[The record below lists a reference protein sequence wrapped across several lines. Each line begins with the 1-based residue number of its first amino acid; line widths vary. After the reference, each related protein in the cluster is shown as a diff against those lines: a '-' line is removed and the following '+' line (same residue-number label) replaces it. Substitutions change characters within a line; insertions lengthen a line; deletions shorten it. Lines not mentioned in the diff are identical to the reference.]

1 MPKQETFYITTPIYY
16 PSDNL
21 HIGHAYCSVAAD
33 TMARY
38 KKQEG
43 YDVYFVTGT
52 DEHGQKI
59 ERKAADK
66 GITPQAYVD
75 EIVAGIKRL
84 WALMDV
90 EYNDFIRT
98 TDKRHAE
105 CVQRV
110 FRQLYEQGDIYKG
123 QYEGWYCTPCETF
136 FTELQLVDGK
146 CPDCGRP
153 VERTH
158 EEAYFLRLSKY
169 QDWLIRYIKE
179 NPEFILPVSRKNEMF
194 NNFLKPGLN
203 DLCVSRTTIKWGI
216 PVDFDPEHTVYVW
229 VDALTNYISVLGQ
242 GSSDDSLYK
251 RYWPADIH
259 LVGKEIV
266 RFHSIIWP
274 IMLHALGLPLPKQ
287 IFGHGWLIVEG
298 VKMSKSLGNVV
309 DPVLLSKRY
318 GSDAIRY
325 YLLREMTFG
334 TDGQFSY
341 EALLKRINADLAND
355 LGNLLSRTVAM
366 VEKYFSGVVPAPN
379 AYEDV
384 DKRLVATA
392 EETPEKVARQM
403 AGMQFSVALTDVWAL
418 IGEANR
424 YIDLT
429 TPWVLAKT
437 DEGRERLQTVLYVLC
452 ETLRYI
458 GVLIAPAMPRTPA
471 KLFAQLG
478 IADDSLQTL
487 DSLAAFGQIKAGTKV
502 EKGDALFPRIDVE
515 KELKDIVPEPKSA
528 PVEEAKTEAT
538 EITIDDF
545 EKLQLCVARVKE
557 AEKLEK
563 SDKLLKLR
571 LSLGEAEPERTVLS
585 GIAQFYTPE
594 EMVGKQVVLVK
605 NLKPVKIRDVLS
617 EGMILCSSDKDDKT
631 LTIVSPEPGAADG
644 DVVR

>member
-90 EYNDFIRT
+90 EYNDFIRS